1 MVPSSSLRQKS
12 IRLAET
18 LLIGAIGGTAL
29 GLAKFPAGWLSGAII
44 AVAIAAL
51 ARRPVRVPHILGQ
64 CANIVLGIS
73 LGASVTPDSVARMA
87 TWPASLAV
95 LALAMACGSAA
106 VVFYLHKVHDWDVMS
121 ALFASSPGGLSQA
134 LALAAETGADLRS
147 VAMVQAM
154 RVLVLSAGLPLCFAA
169 FGITGSRPIL
179 NQPVATAASV
189 EELAALVVAAV
200 IGALVAYRLRLPGGL
215 LVGAMAVSGVL
226 HGTGLVKV
234 NLPLPAAIVA
244 FIVMGSIIGARFVG
258 TDIWLLRRL
267 TVVGLGALAV
277 GTAVASVFAVAAAL
291 LLSLPVGDVV
301 MAFAPGALEA
311 MTTLAFALN
320 LDPAYVGT
328 HHIARLIFVSLV
340 VPVVVHAIR
349 RRTAPK
355 AAPESAADVPAVP
368 AKITQPPRDAA

>member
-1 MVPSSSLRQKS
+1 MAPSPSLR
-12 IRLAET
+12 ET
-18 LLIGAIGGTAL
+18 LVRLVETLIIGAIGGAAL

-51 ARRPVRVPHILGQ
+51 ARRPVRVPLVLGQ
-64 CANIVLGIS
+64 AANIVLGIS

-87 TWPASLAV
+87 SWPASLAV

-169 FGITGSRPIL
+169 FGITGSRPIA
-179 NQPVATAASV
+179 NAAVATVASM
-189 EELAALVVAAV
+189 EELAVLVVAAA
-200 IGALVAYRLRLPGGL
+200 IGAIVAYRLRLPGGL

-226 HGTGLVKV
+226 HATGLVQV

-244 FIVMGSIIGARFVG
+244 FVVMGSIIGARFVG
-258 TDIWLLRRL
+258 TDLWLLRRL
-267 TVVGLGALAV
+267 TLVGLGALAV
-277 GTAVASVFAVAAAL
+277 GTAVMSAFAIAAAL

-349 RRTAPK
+349 RRAAAAGAQEDPADAP
-355 AAPESAADVPAVP
+355 APQPTP
-368 AKITQPPRDAA
+368 PPRDAA

>member
-1 MVPSSSLRQKS
+1 MAPSPSLRETL
-12 IRLAET
+12 IRLLET
-18 LLIGAIGGTAL
+18 LVIGAIGGAAL

-44 AVAIAAL
+44 SVAIAAL
-51 ARRPVRVPHILGQ
+51 ARRPVRVPLFLGQ

-73 LGASVTPDSVARMA
+73 LGASVTPESVARMG
-87 TWPASLAV
+87 TWPASLAI
-95 LALAMACGSAA
+95 LALAMACGSAV
-106 VVFYLHKVHDWDVMS
+106 VVFYLHKVHDWDVLS

-169 FGITGSRPIL
+169 FGITGTRPVL
-179 NQPVATAASV
+179 NPAVATVASM
-189 EELAALVVAAV
+189 EELALLVVAA
-200 IGALVAYRLRLPGGL
+200 IAGGLIAYRLRFPGGL
-215 LVGAMAVSGVL
+215 LVGAMAASGVL
-226 HGTGLVKV
+226 HATGLVKV

-244 FIVMGSIIGARFVG
+244 FIVMGSIIGARFAG

-267 TVVGLGALAV
+267 TLVGLGALAV

-349 RRTAPK
+349 RRTAAK
-355 AAPESAADVPAVP
+355 PAVADP
-368 AKITQPPRDAA
+368 VPDEALQAKAIPPPRDAA

>member
-1 MVPSSSLRQKS
+1 MPPSAALRQTLA
-12 IRLAET
+12 RLAET
-18 LLIGAIGGTAL
+18 LAFGAVGGAAL
-29 GLAKFPAGWLSGAII
+29 GLARFPAGWLSGAII

-51 ARRPVRVPHILGQ
+51 ARRPVRVPRLLGQ
-64 CANIVLGIS
+64 AANIVLGIS

-87 TWPASLAV
+87 AWPASLAV

-106 VVFYLHKVHDWDVMS
+106 VVFYLHKVHDWDVLS

-134 LALAAETGADLRS
+134 LALAQETGADLRS

-169 FGITGSRPIL
+169 FGISGSRPIL
-179 NQPVATAASV
+179 NPAVATVASL
-189 EELAALVVAAV
+189 EELSLLVVAA
-200 IGALVAYRLRLPGGL
+200 ILGALVAYRLRLPGGL
-215 LVGAMAVSGVL
+215 LVGAMAVSAVL
-226 HGTGLVKV
+226 HATGLVKV

-258 TDIWLLRRL
+258 TDIWLLRQL
-267 TVVGLGALAV
+267 TLVGLGALAV
-277 GTAVASVFAVAAAL
+277 GTAVASVFAVAAAFL
-291 LLSLPVGDVV
+291 LALPVGDVV

-328 HHIARLIFVSLV
+328 HHVARLVFVSLV
-340 VPVVVHAIR
+340 VPFVVHAMR
-349 RRTAPK
+349 RGT
-355 AAPESAADVPAVP
+355 SAATKPTPDDRAM
-368 AKITQPPRDAA
+368 QPQVTPPPGRGS

>member
-1 MVPSSSLRQKS
+1 MAPSAALRET
-12 IRLAET
+12 IVRLAET
-18 LLIGAIGGTAL
+18 LAIGAIGGAAL

-51 ARRPVRVPHILGQ
+51 ARRPVRVPMVLGQ
-64 CANIVLGIS
+64 AANIVLGIS

-87 TWPASLAV
+87 AWPASLAV

-106 VVFYLHKVHDWDVMS
+106 VVFYLHKVHDWDVLS

-134 LALAAETGADLRS
+134 LAMAAETGSDLRS

-169 FGITGSRPIL
+169 FGITGSRPML
-179 NQPVATAASV
+179 NAAVATAASM
-189 EELAALVVAAV
+189 EELALLVVAATF
-200 IGALVAYRLRLPGGL
+200 GALLAYRLRLPGGL

-226 HGTGLVKV
+226 HATGLVKV

-244 FIVMGSIIGARFVG
+244 FVVMGSIIGARFAG
-258 TDIWLLRRL
+258 TDIWLLRQL
-267 TVVGLGALAV
+267 TLVGLGALAV

-291 LLSLPVGDVV
+291 LLSLPIGDVV

-340 VPVVVHAIR
+340 VPFVVHAMR
-349 RRTAPK
+349 RRTA
-355 AAPESAADVPAVP
+355 ADAADEPAP
-368 AKITQPPRDAA
+368 DQALQPEAIPPRKRGA

>member
-1 MVPSSSLRQKS
+1 MQASPALRETLV
-12 IRLAET
+12 RLAET
-18 LLIGAIGGTAL
+18 LAIGAIGGAAL

-44 AVAIAAL
+44 SVAIAAI
-51 ARRPVRVPHILGQ
+51 ARRPVRVPRVLGQ
-64 CANIVLGIS
+64 AANIVLGIS

-87 TWPASLAV
+87 SWPASLAV
-95 LALAMACGSAA
+95 LALAMTCGSAA

-169 FGITGSRPIL
+169 FGITGSRPIA
-179 NQPVATAASV
+179 NPAVATVASM
-189 EELAALVVAAV
+189 EELAVLVVTATIA
-200 IGALVAYRLRLPGGL
+200 ALVAYRLRLPGGL
-215 LVGAMAVSGVL
+215 LVGAMAASGVL
-226 HGTGLVKV
+226 HATGLVQV
-234 NLPLPAAIVA
+234 NLPLPAQIVA
-244 FIVMGSIIGARFVG
+244 FVVMGSIIGARFVG
-258 TDIWLLRRL
+258 TDIWLLRQL

-277 GTAVASVFAVAAAL
+277 GTAVMSAFAIAAAL
-291 LLSLPVGDVV
+291 LLSLPVGDAV

-349 RRTAPK
+349 RRTTTT
-355 AAPESAADVPAVP
+355 AAPELAALRPEA
-368 AKITQPPRDAA
+368 TRPPRDAA

>member
-1 MVPSSSLRQKS
+1 MASSESLRQTFL
-12 IRLAET
+12 RLTET
-18 LLIGAIGGTAL
+18 LVIGAVGGAAL
-29 GLAKFPAGWLSGAII
+29 GLARFPAGWLSGAII
-44 AVAIAAL
+44 AVAVAAM
-51 ARRPVRVPHILGQ
+51 ARRPVRVPTLLGQ
-64 CANIVLGIS
+64 AANIALGIS

-87 TWPASLAV
+87 SWPASLAI

-106 VVFYLHKVHDWDVMS
+106 VVFYLHKMHDWDVLS

-134 LALAAETGADLRS
+134 LALAAETGSDLRS
-147 VAMVQAM
+147 VAMVQSM

-169 FGITGSRPIL
+169 FGITGSRPII
-179 NQPVATAASV
+179 NPAVATAASMQ
-189 EELAALVVAAV
+189 ELAGLVVAAAL
-200 IGALVAYRLRLPGGL
+200 GAMLAYRLRLPGGL

-244 FIVMGSIIGARFVG
+244 FVVMGSIIGARFVG

-340 VPVVVHAIR
+340 VPFVVHAVR
-349 RRTAPK
+349 RGTARK
-355 AAPESAADVPAVP
+355 AAIASTPDDGVPRPEA
-368 AKITQPPRDAA
+368 TPPPTGGA

>member
-1 MVPSSSLRQKS
+1 MAPSPSLR
-12 IRLAET
+12 ET
-18 LLIGAIGGTAL
+18 LLRLVETLIIGAIGGAAL

-51 ARRPVRVPHILGQ
+51 ARRPVRVPRILGQ
-64 CANIVLGIS
+64 AANIVLGIS

-87 TWPASLAV
+87 SWPASLAV

-169 FGITGSRPIL
+169 FGITGSRPIA
-179 NQPVATAASV
+179 NAAVATVASM
-189 EELAALVVAAV
+189 EELAVLIVAAA
-200 IGALVAYRLRLPGGL
+200 IGAIVAYRLRLPGGL

-226 HGTGLVKV
+226 HATGLVQV

-244 FIVMGSIIGARFVG
+244 FVVMGSIIGARFVG
-258 TDIWLLRRL
+258 TDLWLLRRL
-267 TVVGLGALAV
+267 TLVGLGALAV
-277 GTAVASVFAVAAAL
+277 GTAVMSAFAIAAAL

-349 RRTAPK
+349 RRAAAAGAQEDPEDAP
-355 AAPESAADVPAVP
+355 APQP
-368 AKITQPPRDAA
+368 TRPPRDAA

>member
-1 MVPSSSLRQKS
+1 MAPSPSLRETL
-12 IRLAET
+12 IRLLET
-18 LLIGAIGGTAL
+18 LVIGAIGGAAL

-44 AVAIAAL
+44 SVAIAAL
-51 ARRPVRVPHILGQ
+51 ARRPVRVPLFLGQ

-73 LGASVTPDSVARMA
+73 LGASVTPESVARMG
-87 TWPASLAV
+87 TWPASLAI
-95 LALAMACGSAA
+95 LALAMACGSAV
-106 VVFYLHKVHDWDVMS
+106 VVFYLHKVHDWDVLS

-169 FGITGSRPIL
+169 FGITGTRPVL
-179 NQPVATAASV
+179 NPAVATVASM
-189 EELAALVVAAV
+189 EELALLVVAA
-200 IGALVAYRLRLPGGL
+200 IAGGLIAYRLRFPGGL
-215 LVGAMAVSGVL
+215 LVGAMAASGVL
-226 HGTGLVKV
+226 HATGLVKV

-244 FIVMGSIIGARFVG
+244 FIVMGSIIGARFAG

-267 TVVGLGALAV
+267 TLVGLGALAV

-349 RRTAPK
+349 RRTAAVAEPVPDEALQAK
-355 AAPESAADVPAVP
+355 AIP
-368 AKITQPPRDAA
+368 PPRDAA

>member
-1 MVPSSSLRQKS
+1 MPPSAALRQTLA
-12 IRLAET
+12 RLAET
-18 LLIGAIGGTAL
+18 LAFGAVGGAAL
-29 GLAKFPAGWLSGAII
+29 GLARFPAGWLSGAII

-51 ARRPVRVPHILGQ
+51 ARRPVRVPRLLGQ
-64 CANIVLGIS
+64 AANIVLGIS

-87 TWPASLAV
+87 AWPASLAV

-106 VVFYLHKVHDWDVMS
+106 VVFYLHKVHDWDVLS

-134 LALAAETGADLRS
+134 LALAQETGADLRS

-169 FGITGSRPIL
+169 FGISGSRPIL
-179 NQPVATAASV
+179 NPAVATVASL
-189 EELAALVVAAV
+189 EELSLLVVAA
-200 IGALVAYRLRLPGGL
+200 ILGALVAYRLRFPGGL
-215 LVGAMAVSGVL
+215 LVGAMAVSAVL
-226 HGTGLVKV
+226 HATGLVKV

-258 TDIWLLRRL
+258 TDIWLLRQL
-267 TVVGLGALAV
+267 TLVGLGALAV
-277 GTAVASVFAVAAAL
+277 GTAVASVFAVAAAFL
-291 LLSLPVGDVV
+291 LALPVGDVV

-328 HHIARLIFVSLV
+328 HHVARLVFVSLV
-340 VPVVVHAIR
+340 VPFVVHAMR
-349 RRTAPK
+349 RGT
-355 AAPESAADVPAVP
+355 SAATKPTPDDRAM
-368 AKITQPPRDAA
+368 QPQVTPPPGRGS

>member
-1 MVPSSSLRQKS
+1 MTPSPSLRETFL
-12 IRLAET
+12 RLAET
-18 LLIGAIGGTAL
+18 LAIGAVGGAVL

-44 AVAIAAL
+44 AVATAAM
-51 ARRPVRVPHILGQ
+51 ARRPVRVPMLLGQ
-64 CANIVLGIS
+64 AANIVLGIS
-73 LGASVTPDSVARMA
+73 LGASVTPDSVARMSS
-87 TWPASLAV
+87 WPASLAV

-106 VVFYLHKVHDWDVMS
+106 VVFYLHKVHDWDVLS

-134 LALAAETGADLRS
+134 LALAAEAGADLRS
-147 VAMVQAM
+147 VAMVQAI

-179 NQPVATAASV
+179 NPAVATVASM
-189 EELAALVVAAV
+189 EELSVLLVAA
-200 IGALVAYRLRLPGGL
+200 IISALVAYRLRFPGGL
-215 LVGAMAVSGVL
+215 LVGAMAASGVL
-226 HGTGLVKV
+226 HATGLVKV

-244 FIVMGSIIGARFVG
+244 FVVMGSIIGARFAG

-328 HHIARLIFVSLV
+328 HHVARLIFVSLV

-349 RRTAPK
+349 RR
-355 AAPESAADVPAVP
+355 AAARAGTERPGVPAL
-368 AKITQPPRDAA
+368 QPDAIPPPKRGA

>member
-1 MVPSSSLRQKS
+1 MASSPPLRQTFL
-12 IRLAET
+12 RLVET
-18 LLIGAIGGTAL
+18 LIIGAIGGAAL

-44 AVAIAAL
+44 SVAIAAL
-51 ARRPVRVPHILGQ
+51 ARRPVRVPLIFGQ

-73 LGASVTPDSVARMA
+73 LGASVTPDSVARMS

-106 VVFYLHKVHDWDVMS
+106 VIFYLHKVHDWDVLS

-134 LALAAETGADLRS
+134 LALAQETGADLRS

-169 FGITGSRPIL
+169 FGISGSRPIA
-179 NQPVATAASV
+179 NAAVATVASM
-189 EELAALVVAAV
+189 EELAVLIVAAT

-215 LVGAMAVSGVL
+215 LVGAMAVSGLL
-226 HGTGLVKV
+226 HATGWVKV
-234 NLPLPAAIVA
+234 NLPLPLAIVA
-244 FIVMGSIIGARFVG
+244 FVVMGSIIGARFAG
-258 TDIWLLRRL
+258 TDLWLLRRL

-277 GTAVASVFAVAAAL
+277 GTAVASVFAVAAAF

-340 VPVVVHAIR
+340 VPFVVHAIR
-349 RRTAPK
+349 RRTA
-355 AAPESAADVPAVP
+355 ANAAADSTPEKAMQP
-368 AKITQPPRDAA
+368 KTIQPPRDAA

>member
-1 MVPSSSLRQKS
+1 MAPSPSLR
-12 IRLAET
+12 ET
-18 LLIGAIGGTAL
+18 LLRLVETLIIGAIGGAAL

-51 ARRPVRVPHILGQ
+51 ARRPVRVPLVLGQ
-64 CANIVLGIS
+64 AANIVLGIS

-87 TWPASLAV
+87 SWPASLAV

-169 FGITGSRPIL
+169 FGITGSRPIA
-179 NQPVATAASV
+179 NAAVATVASM
-189 EELAALVVAAV
+189 EELAVLIVAAA
-200 IGALVAYRLRLPGGL
+200 IGAIVAYRLRLPGGL

-226 HGTGLVKV
+226 HATGLVQV

-244 FIVMGSIIGARFVG
+244 FVVMGSIIGARFVG
-258 TDIWLLRRL
+258 TDLWLLRRL
-267 TVVGLGALAV
+267 TLVGLGALAV
-277 GTAVASVFAVAAAL
+277 GTAVMSAFAIAAAL

-349 RRTAPK
+349 RRAAAAGAQEDPEDAP
-355 AAPESAADVPAVP
+355 APQP
-368 AKITQPPRDAA
+368 TRPPRDAA

>member
-1 MVPSSSLRQKS
+1 MQPSPSLR
-12 IRLAET
+12 ET
-18 LLIGAIGGTAL
+18 LLRLVETLVIGAIGGAAL

-51 ARRPVRVPHILGQ
+51 ARRPVRVPRILGQ
-64 CANIVLGIS
+64 CANIVLGVS

-87 TWPASLAV
+87 AWPASLAV
-95 LALAMACGSAA
+95 LALAMACGSTL
-106 VVFYLHKVHDWDVMS
+106 VVFYLHKVHDWDVLS

-169 FGITGSRPIL
+169 FGITGSRPIV
-179 NQPVATAASV
+179 NPAVATVASM
-189 EELAALVVAAV
+189 EELAVLVVAAIV
-200 IGALVAYRLRLPGGL
+200 SGLIAYRLRFPGGL
-215 LVGAMAVSGVL
+215 LVGAMAASGVL
-226 HGTGLVKV
+226 HATGLVKV

-244 FIVMGSIIGARFVG
+244 FIVMGSIIGARFAG
-258 TDIWLLRRL
+258 TDLWLLRRL
-267 TVVGLGALAV
+267 TLIGLGALAV

-301 MAFAPGALEA
+301 MAFSPGALEV

-340 VPVVVHAIR
+340 VPLVVHAVR
-349 RRTAPK
+349 RRAAKTA
-355 AAPESAADVPAVP
+355 AADSTPDEMLEAQV
-368 AKITQPPRDAA
+368 TQPPRDAA

>member
-1 MVPSSSLRQKS
+1 MQQSPALRETLV
-12 IRLAET
+12 RLAET
-18 LLIGAIGGTAL
+18 LTIGAIGGAAL

-44 AVAIAAL
+44 SVAIAAI

-64 CANIVLGIS
+64 AANIVLGIS
-73 LGASVTPDSVARMA
+73 LGASVTPESVARMS
-87 TWPASLAV
+87 TWPASLAI
-95 LALAMACGSAA
+95 LALAMTCGSIA

-154 RVLVLSAGLPLCFAA
+154 RVLVLSAGLPLFFAA
-169 FGITGSRPIL
+169 FGITGSRPMP
-179 NQPVATAASV
+179 NAAVATVASM
-189 EELAALVVAAV
+189 EELAVLIVAAT
-200 IGALVAYRLRLPGGL
+200 IGAIVAYRLRLPGGL
-215 LVGAMAVSGVL
+215 LVGAMAVSGAL
-226 HGTGLVKV
+226 HATGLVEV
-234 NLPLPAAIVA
+234 NLPLPAQIVA
-244 FIVMGSIIGARFVG
+244 FVVMGSIIGARFVG
-258 TDIWLLRRL
+258 TDIWLLRQL

-277 GTAVASVFAVAAAL
+277 GTAVMSAFAVAAAL
-291 LLSLPVGDVV
+291 LLSLPVGDAV

-340 VPVVVHAIR
+340 VPVVVHAMR
-349 RRTAPK
+349 RRAGGRVKDTF
-355 AAPESAADVPAVP
+355 
-368 AKITQPPRDAA
+368 Q

>member
-1 MVPSSSLRQKS
+1 MAQSPPLRQTVL
-12 IRLAET
+12 RLVET
-18 LLIGAIGGTAL
+18 LIIGAIGGAAL

-51 ARRPVRVPHILGQ
+51 ARRPVRVPLVLGQ

-73 LGASVTPDSVARMA
+73 LGASVTPDSVARMG
-87 TWPASLAV
+87 TWPASLAI
-95 LALAMACGSAA
+95 LAVAMACGSAV
-106 VVFYLHKVHDWDVMS
+106 VVFYLHKVHDWDVLS

-154 RVLVLSAGLPLCFAA
+154 RVLVLSAGLPLGFAA
-169 FGITGSRPIL
+169 FGITGTRPVI
-179 NQPVATAASV
+179 NPAVATVASM
-189 EELAALVVAAV
+189 EELAVLVVAAIV
-200 IGALVAYRLRLPGGL
+200 SGLIAYRFRFPGGL
-215 LVGAMAVSGVL
+215 LVGAMAASGVL
-226 HGTGLVKV
+226 HATGLVKV

-244 FIVMGSIIGARFVG
+244 FIVMGSIIGARFAG

-267 TVVGLGALAV
+267 TLVGLGALAV
-277 GTAVASVFAVAAAL
+277 GTAVASVFAVATAL

-349 RRTAPK
+349 RHAAKTA
-355 AAPESAADVPAVP
+355 AADSTPDEVLQVQA
-368 AKITQPPRDAA
+368 TRPPRDAA

>member
-1 MVPSSSLRQKS
+1 MLPSPSLR
-12 IRLAET
+12 ET
-18 LLIGAIGGTAL
+18 LLRLGETLIIGAIGGAAL

-64 CANIVLGIS
+64 CANNVLGIS
-73 LGASVTPDSVARMA
+73 LGASVTPDSVARMG
-87 TWPASLAV
+87 TWPASLAM
-95 LALAMACGSAA
+95 LALAMACGSAV
-106 VVFYLHKVHDWDVMS
+106 VVFYLHRVHDWDVLS

-169 FGITGSRPIL
+169 FGITGSRPVV
-179 NQPVATAASV
+179 NPAVATVASM
-189 EELAALVVAAV
+189 EELAVLVVAAV
-200 IGALVAYRLRLPGGL
+200 VGGLIAYRLRFPGGL
-215 LVGAMAVSGVL
+215 LVGAMAASGVL
-226 HGTGLVKV
+226 HATGLVKV

-244 FIVMGSIIGARFVG
+244 FIVMGSIIGARFAG

-277 GTAVASVFAVAAAL
+277 GTAVASVFAVATAL

-349 RRTAPK
+349 RRSAKTAVADPAPDETLQAK
-355 AAPESAADVPAVP
+355 AIP
-368 AKITQPPRDAA
+368 PPRDAA

>member
-1 MVPSSSLRQKS
+1 MPPSAALRQTVL
-12 IRLAET
+12 RLSET
-18 LLIGAIGGTAL
+18 LAIGAVGGALL

-51 ARRPVRVPHILGQ
+51 ARRPVRVPALLGQ
-64 CANIVLGIS
+64 GANIVLGIS

-87 TWPASLAV
+87 AWPASLAV

-106 VVFYLHKVHDWDVMS
+106 VVFYLHKVHDWDVLS

-169 FGITGSRPIL
+169 FGITGSRPML
-179 NQPVATAASV
+179 NAAVATAASM
-189 EELAALVVAAV
+189 EELAGLVVAAIV
-200 IGALVAYRLRLPGGL
+200 GALVAYRLRLPGGL
-215 LVGAMAVSGVL
+215 LVGAMAVSGAL
-226 HGTGLVKV
+226 HATGLVKV

-244 FIVMGSIIGARFVG
+244 FVVMGSIIGARFAG
-258 TDIWLLRRL
+258 TDLWLLRRL

-340 VPVVVHAIR
+340 VPVVVHAMR
-349 RRTAPK
+349 RRAAAK
-355 AAPESAADVPAVP
+355 AAAEPMPDPAVQP
-368 AKITQPPRDAA
+368 AATPPPKRGA

>member
-1 MVPSSSLRQKS
+1 MAPSPSLR
-12 IRLAET
+12 ET
-18 LLIGAIGGTAL
+18 LVRLVETLIIGAIGGAAL

-51 ARRPVRVPHILGQ
+51 ARRPVRVPRIFGQ
-64 CANIVLGIS
+64 AANIVLGIS

-87 TWPASLAV
+87 SWPASLAV

-169 FGITGSRPIL
+169 FGITGSRPIA
-179 NQPVATAASV
+179 NAAVATVASM
-189 EELAALVVAAV
+189 EELAVLIVAAA
-200 IGALVAYRLRLPGGL
+200 IGAIVAYRLRLPGGL
-215 LVGAMAVSGVL
+215 LVGAMVVSGVL
-226 HGTGLVKV
+226 HATGLVQV

-244 FIVMGSIIGARFVG
+244 FVVMGSIIGARFVG
-258 TDIWLLRRL
+258 TDLWLLRRL
-267 TVVGLGALAV
+267 TLVGLGALAV
-277 GTAVASVFAVAAAL
+277 GTAVMSAFAIAAAL

-349 RRTAPK
+349 RRAAAAGAQEDPADAP
-355 AAPESAADVPAVP
+355 ASQPTP
-368 AKITQPPRDAA
+368 PPRDAA

>member
-1 MVPSSSLRQKS
+1 
-12 IRLAET
+12 
-18 LLIGAIGGTAL
+18 
-29 GLAKFPAGWLSGAII
+29 
-44 AVAIAAL
+44 
-51 ARRPVRVPHILGQ
+51 
-64 CANIVLGIS
+64 
-73 LGASVTPDSVARMA
+73 
-87 TWPASLAV
+87 
-95 LALAMACGSAA
+95 MACGSAA
-106 VVFYLHKVHDWDVMS
+106 VVFYLHKVHDWDVLS

-134 LALAAETGADLRS
+134 LALAAEAGADLRS
-147 VAMVQAM
+147 VAMVQAI

-169 FGITGSRPIL
+169 FGITGARPIL
-179 NQPVATAASV
+179 NPAVATVASM
-189 EELAALVVAAV
+189 EELSVLLVAA
-200 IGALVAYRLRLPGGL
+200 IISALVAYRLRFPGGL
-215 LVGAMAVSGVL
+215 LVGAMAASGVL
-226 HGTGLVKV
+226 HATGLVKV

-244 FIVMGSIIGARFVG
+244 FVVMGSIIGARFAG

-328 HHIARLIFVSLV
+328 HHVARLIFVSLV

-349 RRTAPK
+349 RR
-355 AAPESAADVPAVP
+355 AAARAGTERPGVPAL
-368 AKITQPPRDAA
+368 QPDAIPPPKRGA

>member
-1 MVPSSSLRQKS
+1 MTPSPSLRETFL
-12 IRLAET
+12 RLAET
-18 LLIGAIGGTAL
+18 LAIGAVGGAAL

-44 AVAIAAL
+44 AVAIAAM
-51 ARRPVRVPHILGQ
+51 ARRPVRVPMLLGQ
-64 CANIVLGIS
+64 AANIVLGIS
-73 LGASVTPDSVARMA
+73 LGASVTPDSVARMSS
-87 TWPASLAV
+87 WPASLAV

-106 VVFYLHKVHDWDVMS
+106 VVFYLHKVHDWDVLS

-134 LALAAETGADLRS
+134 LALAAEAGADLRS

-179 NQPVATAASV
+179 NPAVATVASM
-189 EELAALVVAAV
+189 EELSVLLVAA
-200 IGALVAYRLRLPGGL
+200 ITSALVAYRLRFPGGL
-215 LVGAMAVSGVL
+215 LVGAMAASGVL
-226 HGTGLVKV
+226 HATGLVKV

-244 FIVMGSIIGARFVG
+244 FVVMGSIIGARFAG

-328 HHIARLIFVSLV
+328 HHVARLIFVSLV

-349 RRTAPK
+349 RR
-355 AAPESAADVPAVP
+355 AAARAGTERPGVPAL
-368 AKITQPPRDAA
+368 QPDAIPPPKRGA

>member
-1 MVPSSSLRQKS
+1 MQPSPSLR
-12 IRLAET
+12 ET
-18 LLIGAIGGTAL
+18 LVRLVETLIIGAIGGAAL

-44 AVAIAAL
+44 SVAIAAI
-51 ARRPVRVPHILGQ
+51 ARRPVRVPRVLGQ
-64 CANIVLGIS
+64 AANIVLGIS
-73 LGASVTPDSVARMA
+73 LGASVTPDSVTRMA
-87 TWPASLAV
+87 SWPASLAV

-169 FGITGSRPIL
+169 FGITGSRPIG
-179 NQPVATAASV
+179 NPAVATVASM
-189 EELAALVVAAV
+189 EELAVLVVAAT
-200 IGALVAYRLRLPGGL
+200 IAALVAYRLRLPGGL
-215 LVGAMAVSGVL
+215 LVGAMAASGVL
-226 HGTGLVKV
+226 HATGLVQV
-234 NLPLPAAIVA
+234 NLPLPAQIVA
-244 FIVMGSIIGARFVG
+244 FVVMGSIIGARFVG
-258 TDIWLLRRL
+258 TDIWLLRQL

-277 GTAVASVFAVAAAL
+277 GTAVMSGFAIAAAL
-291 LLSLPVGDVV
+291 LLSLPVGDAV

-340 VPVVVHAIR
+340 VPVVVHAMR
-349 RRTAPK
+349 RRAATTV
-355 AAPESAADVPAVP
+355 APEPAADAAMRPEA
-368 AKITQPPRDAA
+368 TRPPRDAA

>member
-1 MVPSSSLRQKS
+1 MASSASLRQS
-12 IRLAET
+12 LFRLTET
-18 LLIGAIGGTAL
+18 LAIGAVGGATL
-29 GLAKFPAGWLSGAII
+29 GLARFPAGWLSGAII

-51 ARRPVRVPHILGQ
+51 ARRPVRVPNLLGQ
-64 CANIVLGIS
+64 AANIALGIS

-87 TWPASLAV
+87 SWPASLAI
-95 LALAMACGSAA
+95 LALAMACGSAV
-106 VVFYLHKVHDWDVMS
+106 VVFYLHKVHDWDVLS

-134 LALAAETGADLRS
+134 LALAAETGADLRA
-147 VAMVQAM
+147 VAMVQSM

-179 NQPVATAASV
+179 NPAVATAASM
-189 EELAALVVAAV
+189 EELAGLVVAAAL
-200 IGALVAYRLRLPGGL
+200 GAMLAYRLRLPGGL

-244 FIVMGSIIGARFVG
+244 FVVMGSIIGARFVG

-340 VPVVVHAIR
+340 VPFVVHAIR
-349 RRTAPK
+349 RRTKRNAAAASKPDAGVPRPEATPPPK
-355 AAPESAADVPAVP
+355 RGA
-368 AKITQPPRDAA
+368 

>member
-1 MVPSSSLRQKS
+1 MAPSTSLR
-12 IRLAET
+12 ET
-18 LLIGAIGGTAL
+18 LVRLVETLIIGAIGGAAL

-51 ARRPVRVPHILGQ
+51 ARRPVRVPLVLGQ
-64 CANIVLGIS
+64 AANIVLGIS

-87 TWPASLAV
+87 SWPASLAV

-169 FGITGSRPIL
+169 FGITGSRPIA
-179 NQPVATAASV
+179 NAAVATVASM
-189 EELAALVVAAV
+189 EELAVLIVAAA
-200 IGALVAYRLRLPGGL
+200 IGAIVAYRLRLPGGL
-215 LVGAMAVSGVL
+215 LIGAMAVSGVL
-226 HGTGLVKV
+226 HATGLVQV

-244 FIVMGSIIGARFVG
+244 FVVMGSIIGARFVG
-258 TDIWLLRRL
+258 TDLWLLRRL
-267 TVVGLGALAV
+267 TLVGLGALAV
-277 GTAVASVFAVAAAL
+277 GTAVMSAFAIAAAL

-340 VPVVVHAIR
+340 VPVVVHAMR
-349 RRTAPK
+349 RRAAAK
-355 AAPESAADVPAVP
+355 AAAEPMPDPAVQP
-368 AKITQPPRDAA
+368 AATPPPKRGA

>member
-1 MVPSSSLRQKS
+1 MLPSPSLRVRS
-12 IRLAET
+12 LRLAET
-18 LLIGAIGGTAL
+18 LAIGAVGGTAL

-73 LGASVTPDSVARMA
+73 LGASVTPDSVARMS

-106 VVFYLHKVHDWDVMS
+106 VVFYLHKVHDWDVLS

-134 LALAAETGADLRS
+134 LAMAAETGADLRS

-169 FGITGSRPIL
+169 FGITGSRPIA
-179 NQPVATAASV
+179 NPAVATVASM
-189 EELAALVVAAV
+189 EELAALVISAT
-200 IGALVAYRLRLPGGL
+200 IGALLAYRLRLPGGL

-226 HGTGLVKV
+226 HATGWVKV

-244 FIVMGSIIGARFVG
+244 FVVMGSIIGARFAG

-277 GTAVASVFAVAAAL
+277 GTAVASVFAVAAAF

-340 VPVVVHAIR
+340 VPFVVHAIR
-349 RRTAPK
+349 RRTGKTA
-355 AAPESAADVPAVP
+355 AADSTPDELLQPEA
-368 AKITQPPRDAA
+368 IRPPRDAA

>member
-1 MVPSSSLRQKS
+1 MAQSPPLRQTVL
-12 IRLAET
+12 RLVET
-18 LLIGAIGGTAL
+18 LIIGAIGGAAL

-51 ARRPVRVPHILGQ
+51 ARRPVRVPLVLGQ

-73 LGASVTPDSVARMA
+73 LGASVTPDSVARMG
-87 TWPASLAV
+87 TWPASLAI
-95 LALAMACGSAA
+95 LAVAMACGSAV
-106 VVFYLHKVHDWDVMS
+106 VVFYLHKVHDWDVLS

-154 RVLVLSAGLPLCFAA
+154 RVLVLSAGLPLGFAA
-169 FGITGSRPIL
+169 FGITGTRPVI
-179 NQPVATAASV
+179 NPAVATVASM
-189 EELAALVVAAV
+189 EELAVLVVAAIV
-200 IGALVAYRLRLPGGL
+200 SGLIAYRFRFPGGL
-215 LVGAMAVSGVL
+215 LVGAMAASGVL
-226 HGTGLVKV
+226 HATGLVKV

-244 FIVMGSIIGARFVG
+244 FIVMGSIIGARFAG

-267 TVVGLGALAV
+267 TLVGLGALAV
-277 GTAVASVFAVAAAL
+277 GTAVASVFAVATAL

-349 RRTAPK
+349 RHAAKTAV
-355 AAPESAADVPAVP
+355 ADATADEVLQPEA
-368 AKITQPPRDAA
+368 IRPPRDAA

>member
-1 MVPSSSLRQKS
+1 MAPSPSLR
-12 IRLAET
+12 ET
-18 LLIGAIGGTAL
+18 LLRLVETLIIGAIGGAAL

-51 ARRPVRVPHILGQ
+51 ARRPVRVPLVLGQ
-64 CANIVLGIS
+64 AANIVLGIS

-87 TWPASLAV
+87 SWPASLAV

-169 FGITGSRPIL
+169 FGISGSRPIA
-179 NQPVATAASV
+179 NAAVATVASM
-189 EELAALVVAAV
+189 EELAVLIVAAA
-200 IGALVAYRLRLPGGL
+200 IGAIVAYRLRLPGGL

-226 HGTGLVKV
+226 HATGLVQV

-244 FIVMGSIIGARFVG
+244 FVVMGSIIGARFVG

-267 TVVGLGALAV
+267 TLVGLGALAV
-277 GTAVASVFAVAAAL
+277 GTAVMSAFAIAAAL

-349 RRTAPK
+349 RRAAAAGAQEDPEDAP
-355 AAPESAADVPAVP
+355 APQP
-368 AKITQPPRDAA
+368 TRPPRDAA

>member
-1 MVPSSSLRQKS
+1 MAPSASLRDDLR
-12 IRLAET
+12 RLAET
-18 LLIGAIGGTAL
+18 LAIGAVGGAAL
-29 GLAKFPAGWLSGAII
+29 GLARFPAGWLSGAII

-51 ARRPVRVPHILGQ
+51 ARRPVRVPMVLGQ
-64 CANIVLGIS
+64 AANIVLGIS

-87 TWPASLAV
+87 SWPASLAV

-106 VVFYLHKVHDWDVMS
+106 VVFYLHKVHDWDVLS

-134 LALAAETGADLRS
+134 LALAAETGSDLRS

-169 FGITGSRPIL
+169 FGITGSRPML
-179 NQPVATAASV
+179 NAAVATAASM
-189 EELAALVVAAV
+189 EELALLVVAATL
-200 IGALVAYRLRLPGGL
+200 GALVAYRLRLPGGL

-226 HGTGLVKV
+226 HATGLVKV

-244 FIVMGSIIGARFVG
+244 FVVMGSIIGARFAG

-277 GTAVASVFAVAAAL
+277 GTAVASVFAVAASV
-291 LLSLPVGDVV
+291 LLSLPIGDVV

-340 VPVVVHAIR
+340 VPVVVHAMR
-349 RRTAPK
+349 RMSAKAPAE
-355 AAPESAADVPAVP
+355 AAPEQTAQPA
-368 AKITQPPRDAA
+368 TTPPPKRGA

>member
-1 MVPSSSLRQKS
+1 MAPSAELRVTLV
-12 IRLAET
+12 RLTET
-18 LLIGAIGGTAL
+18 LAIGAVGGAAL

-51 ARRPVRVPHILGQ
+51 ARRPVRVPMVLGQ
-64 CANIVLGIS
+64 AANIVLGIS
-73 LGASVTPDSVARMA
+73 LGASVTPDSVARMT

-106 VVFYLHKVHDWDVMS
+106 VVFYLHKVHDWDVLS

-134 LALAAETGADLRS
+134 LAMAAETGSDLRS

-169 FGITGSRPIL
+169 FGITGSRPML
-179 NQPVATAASV
+179 NAAVATAASM
-189 EELAALVVAAV
+189 EELALLVVAAT

-226 HGTGLVKV
+226 HATGLVKV

-244 FIVMGSIIGARFVG
+244 FVVMGSIIGARFAG
-258 TDIWLLRRL
+258 TDIWLLRQL
-267 TVVGLGALAV
+267 TLVGLGALAV
-277 GTAVASVFAVAAAL
+277 GTAVASVFALAAAF

-340 VPVVVHAIR
+340 VPFVVHAMR
-349 RRTAPK
+349 RRERSLAAENPK
-355 AAPESAADVPAVP
+355 RRDCES
-368 AKITQPPRDAA
+368 

>member
-1 MVPSSSLRQKS
+1 MASSPPLCQTLLR
-12 IRLAET
+12 LVET
-18 LLIGAIGGTAL
+18 LIIGAIGGAAL

-51 ARRPVRVPHILGQ
+51 ARRPVRVPLSLGQ

-73 LGASVTPDSVARMA
+73 LGASVTPDSVARMG
-87 TWPASLAV
+87 TWPASLAI
-95 LALAMACGSAA
+95 LALAMACGSAV
-106 VVFYLHKVHDWDVMS
+106 VVFYLHKVHDWDVLS

-169 FGITGSRPIL
+169 FGITGTRPVL
-179 NQPVATAASV
+179 NPAVATVASM
-189 EELAALVVAAV
+189 EELALLVIAAIVA
-200 IGALVAYRLRLPGGL
+200 GLLDYRLRFPGGL
-215 LVGAMAVSGVL
+215 LVGAMAASGVL
-226 HGTGLVKV
+226 HATGLVKV

-244 FIVMGSIIGARFVG
+244 FIVMGSIIGARFAC

-277 GTAVASVFAVAAAL
+277 GTAVASVFAVATAL

-349 RRTAPK
+349 RRTAK
-355 AAPESAADVPAVP
+355 TAVTAAMPEEALH
-368 AKITQPPRDAA
+368 AKVIPPPRDAA